1 MARKTLTRRQAL
13 IGAAG
18 TAAFVAA
25 KPAIAQGLRFDGVTL
40 RVATFGGGWEKAL
53 HDFFGNEI
61 EKLGGKVEYL
71 PSPPRDALARL
82 IAARGREAPFDLC
95 EMADNNWIDFVEG
108 GFVQKINLDNI
119 PNRKELASYQFD
131 EWKVASWYTQEGI
144 LYNKPKL
151 AENGIPVP
159 TRYKDLLHPK
169 LAGKISLIDISQ
181 AGAVQFVVGAS
192 YDDGGSEKNIE
203 PGINLLKQIKAHKY
217 WKLGAESLA
226 QMGAEDAWVATM
238 HAGFA
243 VQSRRNN
250 KDYGFVH
257 PIAGKHRGISK
268 EGWLG
273 IVKGSKNA
281 RAAEF
286 FINGYVGAAAQ
297 ENLAKRRGV
306 VPINPIARERLG
318 ADPLL
323 KEIFLLGRAEVDN
336 MLRVDFK
343 ALDQTRLNDMWTR
356 AVAAR

>member
-1 MARKTLTRRQAL
+1 MARKQITRRQAL

-82 IAARGREAPFDLC
+82 IAARGRDAPFDVC

-119 PNRKELASYQFD
+119 PNKSELASYQFD
-131 EWKVASWYTQEGI
+131 EWKVASWYTQEGLI
-144 LYNKPKL
+144 YNKAKL
-151 AENGIPVP
+151 QEAGIAVP
-159 TRYKDLLHPK
+159 ARYRDLLNPK

-181 AGAVQFVVGAS
+181 AGAVQFIVGAS
-192 YDDGGSEKNIE
+192 YDEGGSEKNIT
-203 PGINLLKQIKAHKY
+203 PGIELLKQLKIHKF
-217 WKLGAESLA
+217 WKLGAESLT
-226 QMGAEDAWVATM
+226 QMEAGDAWISTM

-243 VQSRRNN
+243 VQSRRN
-250 KDYGFVH
+250 KKEYGFVH
-257 PIAGKHRGISK
+257 PTAGKHKGISK

-286 FINGYVGAAAQ
+286 FINGYVGANAQ

-323 KEIFLLGRAEVDN
+323 KEIFLLGRADVDN

-343 ALDQTRLNDMWTR
+343 ALDQSKLNDLWTR
-356 AVAAR
+356 AAAAR